1 MFKIMSISAGW
12 IMGEIS
18 DGTEKHFFDYSYLTN
33 FLDDLMKALL
43 YVYGDWEQDE
53 LCNKFRAELEPAVED
68 WELSV
73 SQGVLDINI
82 KTYACEQSRQIK
94 AENTIKIDFVEFLAA
109 FVVEMERVIK
119 YYGLVG
125 YRENWSYEFPLSLF
139 FRLKNIVQGQNE
151 LVLGEKLAE
160 EHFGTQAVVSDCV
173 KEIELLNK

>member
-12 IMGEIS
+12 IMGEMS
-18 DGTEKHFFDYSYLTN
+18 DGTNKHFFDYSYLTN

-43 YVYGDWEQDE
+43 YVNGDWEWDE
-53 LCNKFRAELEPAVED
+53 FCNKFRAELEPAVED

-73 SQGVLDINI
+73 SKGVLEICI

-94 AENTIKIDFVEFLAA
+94 AENTIKVDCAEFLAA
-109 FVVEMERVIK
+109 FVAEMERVIK
-119 YYGLVG
+119 YYGLIG

-139 FRLKNIVQGQNE
+139 LRLKNIVHGQNE
-151 LVLGEKLAE
+151 LVIGEITADK
-160 EHFGTQAVVSDCV
+160 HFGTEAAISDYA